1 MPPRRILAIDD
12 EASVLELIRRVLSDE
27 SYVVQG
33 ASDGRTGLAQVAA
46 FQPDLILCDYR
57 MPDLTGQDV
66 CTLLAADAATR
77 HIPVIIMSAYRAEL
91 APLPPN
97 CLLFLRKPF
106 SLQQLLDSLDDVLG
120 AADRSAG

>member
-1 MPPRRILAIDD
+1 MPPRRILVIDD
-12 EASVLELIRRVLSDE
+12 EATVLELIRRVLSE
-27 SYVVQG
+27 ASYTVQG
-33 ASDGRTGLAQVAA
+33 ALDGRTGLAQVAA

-57 MPDLTGQDV
+57 MPEVTGHDV
-66 CTLLAADAATR
+66 CTLLAGDAATR

-106 SLQQLLDSLDDVLG
+106 SVQQLLDSLDDVLG
-120 AADRSAG
+120 AGDLSIG